1 METGESSL
9 PETTEQFAQ
18 RLFRELH
25 QAIIQHEAGALAGDI
40 ESVHDMRVGI
50 RRLRVAINNF
60 AACFGKSE
68 RKRWRAKLES
78 LADALGGVRDL
89 DVMIQA
95 LKRQAAIRTTE
106 ERATIAAFVSR
117 LRARRRRALQKLKTY
132 LGGEEYA
139 EFKQGFLPEPIP
151 TEQEARS
158 EQAA

>member
-25 QAIIQHEAGALAGDI
+25 RAIILHEAGALAGDV

-60 AACFGKSE
+60 AVCFRKKE
-68 RKRWRAKLES
+68 RRRWRAKLES
-78 LADALGGVRDL
+78 LANALGGVRDL

-95 LKRQAAIRTTE
+95 LKRQAAPRAAE
-106 ERATIAAFVSR
+106 DRATIAAFVSR
-117 LRARRRRALQKLKTY
+117 SRARRRRALRKLKAY

-139 EFKQGFLPEPIP
+139 EFKQGFS
-151 TEQEARS
+151 A
-158 EQAA
+158 QADSNTAGGAQ